1 MIAQTYVKGRLSTTN
16 SGLSAD
22 QGEQDI
28 MASKK
33 QAASATRRPTMSD
46 VARLAD
52 VSQMT
57 VSRVMRKTGYVSQDI
72 IDRVQAASAQLGY
85 VHNRIA
91 GGLAGEKNALV
102 GVVLPTLGN
111 RVFTEV
117 LTGITQ
123 ALASSGVQPVF
134 GVSEY
139 SPDIEAA
146 LVEDLLSWRPM
157 GLILPGLEQS
167 EPIRKM
173 VEASGIRTAQ
183 IMDIDGAPLQGE
195 HAACFGFSQVRAGIE
210 MAEHLLEKGYRRF
223 GYVGSQVDL
232 DLRAAKRR
240 QAFVETI
247 ERHGAELVAERQSDE
262 PSSMVVGRSLTADI
276 LADSTPPAAIYYAND
291 DLASGGLMHCIA
303 QTISVPDEVAIAGF
317 NGLNFLQSMPLKVT
331 TTRTPR
337 YEIGFQAGQYVS
349 GAEQSGGQ
357 LVDLGTTIEPGQT
370 S

>member
-1 MIAQTYVKGRLSTTN
+1 MG
-16 SGLSAD
+16 
-22 QGEQDI
+22 
-28 MASKK
+28 KK
-33 QAASATRRPTMSD
+33 QRAAAMRQPTMSD
-46 VARLAD
+46 VARLAN

-72 IDRVQAASAQLGY
+72 IDRVHAASAQLGY

-117 LTGITQ
+117 LTGVAE

-139 SPDIEAA
+139 SPETEAS

-157 GLILPGLEQS
+157 GLILPGLEQAQR
-167 EPIRKM
+167 IRKM

-183 IMDIDGAPLQGE
+183 IMDIDGEPLAGP
-195 HAACFGFSQVRAGIE
+195 HAACFGFSQVRAGAQ
-210 MAEHLLEKGYRRF
+210 MADHLLKKGYRRF
-223 GYVGSQVDL
+223 GYVGCQVDL
-232 DLRAAKRR
+232 DVRAAKRR
-240 QAFVETI
+240 QAFLQTVE
-247 ERHGAELVAERQSDE
+247 RDGAELVAECQSDE
-262 PSSMVVGRSLTADI
+262 PSSMVVGRTLTAQI
-276 LADSTPPAAIYYAND
+276 LSDPTPPDAIYYAND

-303 QTISVPDEVAIAGF
+303 EGICVPDDVALAGF
-317 NGLNFLQSMPLKVT
+317 NGLSFLESMPLDIT

-349 GAEQSGGQ
+349 GAQHTDAK
-357 LVDLGTTIEPGQT
+357 LVDLGTTIVPGQT

>member
-1 MIAQTYVKGRLSTTN
+1 
-16 SGLSAD
+16 
-22 QGEQDI
+22 

-33 QAASATRRPTMSD
+33 QAAAIARQPTMSD
-46 VARLAD
+46 VARLAN

-139 SPDIEAA
+139 SPQTEAA

-157 GLILPGLEQS
+157 GLILPGLEQA
-167 EPIRKM
+167 EPVRKM

-183 IMDIDGAPLQGE
+183 IMDVDGAPLLGE
-195 HAACFGFSQVRAGIE
+195 QAACFGFSQVRAGTE
-210 MAEHLLEKGYRRF
+210 MAEHLLQKGYRRF
-223 GYVGSQVDL
+223 GYVGCQVDL
-232 DLRAAKRR
+232 DVRAAKRR
-240 QAFVETI
+240 RAFIDTI
-247 ERHGAELVAERQSDE
+247 ERNGGQMVAERQSDE

-276 LADSTPPAAIYYAND
+276 TKDATPPDVIYFAND
-291 DLASGGLMHCIA
+291 DLASGGLMHCLAEGIA
-303 QTISVPDEVAIAGF
+303 VPTTLALAGF
-317 NGLNFLQSMPLKVT
+317 NGLNFLQSMPLQVT

-337 YEIGFQAGQYVS
+337 YEIGFQAGHYVS
-349 GAEQSGGQ
+349 GAQHTGPR
-357 LVDLGTTIEPGQT
+357 LVDLGTIIEPGQT

>member
-1 MIAQTYVKGRLSTTN
+1 MV
-16 SGLSAD
+16 
-22 QGEQDI
+22 
-28 MASKK
+28 SKK
-33 QAASATRRPTMSD
+33 GVGSVARRPTMSD

-72 IDRVQAASAQLGY
+72 VERVQSASAKLGY

-123 ALASSGVQPVF
+123 ALASSSVQPVF

-139 SPDIEAA
+139 STETEAA

-167 EPIRKM
+167 EPVRRM

-183 IMDIDGAPLQGE
+183 IMDIDGQPLQGE
-195 HAACFGFSQVRAGIE
+195 HAACFGFSQVRAGVE
-210 MAEHLLEKGYRRF
+210 MAEHLLDKGYRRF

-240 QAFVETI
+240 NAFVETI
-247 ERHGAELVAERQSDE
+247 ERNGAQLVAERQSDE

-276 LADSTPPAAIYYAND
+276 LSDKTPPEAIYYAND
-291 DLASGGLMHCIA
+291 DLACGGLMHCIA
-303 QTISVPDEVAIAGF
+303 DAISVPDDVAIAGF

-337 YEIGFQAGQYVS
+337 YDIGFQAGQYVS
-349 GAEQSGGQ
+349 GAQQMDGQ
-357 LVDLGTTIEPGQT
+357 LVDLGTTIVRGET